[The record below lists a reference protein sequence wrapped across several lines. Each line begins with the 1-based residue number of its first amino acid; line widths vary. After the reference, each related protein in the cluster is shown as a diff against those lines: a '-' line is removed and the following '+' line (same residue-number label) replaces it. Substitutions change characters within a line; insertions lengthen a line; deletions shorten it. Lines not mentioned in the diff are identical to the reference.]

1 MTILI
6 VDDDELMR
14 DMLVQLMQRHGYT
27 ATSASNGAEA
37 LNHLAQ
43 GTYSLII
50 TDIVMPDM
58 EGLEFIMQLKKSHPA
73 LPIIAISG
81 GARVSPEHYLDLAR
95 QFGAR
100 YCFTKPLENELLLE
114 KVALCLRGCGETAS
128 LGL

>member
-14 DMLVQLMQRHGYT
+14 EMLVQLMQRQGYCASA
-27 ATSASNGAEA
+27 ATNGTEA
-37 LNHLAQ
+37 LRLLTKGGYA
-43 GTYSLII
+43 LVI

-58 EGLEFIMQLKKSHPA
+58 EGLEFIMQLKKNYPT

-100 YCFTKPLENELLLE
+100 FAFTKPLDRELLLE
-114 KVALCLRGCGETAS
+114 KVAQCVKS
-128 LGL
+128 